1 LAQRIPDAAKIG
13 YRAAAS
19 EAQKAVQQG
28 NARRSHGWILPC
40 QAVKKMRPAI
50 FGPPDDTAANQ

>member
-13 YRAAAS
+13 YRAAAN
-19 EAQKAVQQG
+19 EAQKAVQQD
-28 NARRSHGWILPC
+28 NARRSDGWILPC
-40 QAVKKMRPAI
+40 QKMRPAI